1 MGRSANAN
9 ARTPNASGRASS
21 GRGWFPWRAD
31 SPRAFDVFV
40 QSSRTEGTPIALL
53 EAIAAQTPV
62 VATRVGG
69 VPDVVSDSEAI
80 LLPSEDPAA
89 LADAI
94 RVAFANPEAAA
105 ERARRAGL
113 RLSSAFSAE
122 SWLDRHEE
130 IYARAAAERRRAAAV
145 T

>member
-1 MGRSANAN
+1 MTHAA
-9 ARTPNASGRASS
+9 AAEPVSS
-21 GRGWFPWRAD
+21 NDTATNDLTCAQP
-31 SPRAFDVFV
+31 SQCSKPRWEDRRL
-40 QSSRTEGTPIALL
+40 STGKIL
-53 EAIAAQTPV
+53 
-62 VATRVGG
+62 GG
-69 VPDVVSDSEAI
+69 VPDVVSDREAM
-80 LLPSEDPAA
+80 LLPSEDPGA

-94 RVAFANPEAAA
+94 RVVFANPEAAA

-130 IYARAAAERRRAAAV
+130 IYARAAAQRRRAAAV